1 MKLSNIDDEK
11 LNFIDSNSTSLTET
25 QLHWLKLNLSYSK
38 KISYRSFGVSDEN
51 FLEIVFKIQN
61 ILFRTN
67 SF

>member
-25 QLHWLKLNLSYSK
+25 QLHWHKLNLSYSK
-38 KISYRSFGVSDEN
+38 KISYCSFGVSDEN

-61 ILFRTN
+61 I
-67 SF
+67 